1 MYAHMQLWNHCDS
14 AFLQVAMEHV
24 HGSAVRNNKCF
35 HMVIQMSQ
43 DARSCDASVHDVG
56 NYTKCICVMLISIS
70 MAAFS
75 GQIWLDSFWLHFQ
88 NSVSLVLPHMFRAYL
103 DSAFMKTF
111 QLKLKKS
118 ENVIFGAILNLISFF
133 ILFMIYLIRIIAELD
148 REDKIDI
155 PDCYTTESSIEINNH
170 RGVPSFILTLA

>member
-1 MYAHMQLWNHCDS
+1 MFAHIQQWNHCDN

-24 HGSAVRNNKCF
+24 HVLAARNNRCF
-35 HMVIQMSQ
+35 HMVIQMNQ
-43 DARSCDASVHDVG
+43 DARFYDASVHDVG

-70 MAAFS
+70 MAAS
-75 GQIWLDSFWLHFQ
+75 SDQTWLDSFQLHFQ
-88 NSVSLVLPHMFRAYL
+88 SSVSLVLPHMFRVYL
-103 DSAFMKTF
+103 DSAFMKMF
-111 QLKLKKS
+111 QLKLKLN
-118 ENVIFGAILNLISFF
+118 ENVIFGVILNLISFF
-133 ILFMIYLIRIIAELD
+133 ILFMIYLFGIMAELS